1 MPEKMQTTIPYIIET
16 TIPQKIDESTN
27 KLIETEKIKESV
39 IKLKEETNNENDDIN
54 NTEERI
60 NFSTDIKRNQI
71 YTDNLKETQEE
82 ITSTLS
88 FVSGHETNKESYNIL
103 ISTNLITQSAKK
115 ECNYE
120 NYINHLC
127 NVIDVDIVTTGENFI
142 KDILISYPIIK
153 GKSVTATDGNVT
165 FQITTGENEIKCL
178 EGNCDDNRGLSVID
192 FRACETLLRNK
203 YHISE
208 NVSLIYFKM
217 ESISNNAYERN
228 IQYEIY
234 EPFNKTKLDLSI
246 CQNVSIDI
254 YIPIELSEKT
264 QRLYDSLK
272 QSGYDLFNINDPFY
286 LQICTPYKT
295 ENGTDVL
302 LEDRKNNYYYSSIN
316 ETTCQANCHN
326 SKYDPDSKYLK
337 CECGISDEEMNM
349 TDYKK
354 FVPKK
359 FYNTFYDI
367 LKYSN
372 YKVLWCYKLVFHIDS
387 VTINK
392 GSIIIIIF
400 FFLYLISFIRYLKNG
415 ITPLKIDMMKK
426 VYEKNLLKIK

>member
-1 MPEKMQTTIPYIIET
+1 
-16 TIPQKIDESTN
+16 
-27 KLIETEKIKESV
+27 
-39 IKLKEETNNENDDIN
+39 
-54 NTEERI
+54 
-60 NFSTDIKRNQI
+60 
-71 YTDNLKETQEE
+71 
-82 ITSTLS
+82 
-88 FVSGHETNKESYNIL
+88 
-103 ISTNLITQSAKK
+103 
-115 ECNYE
+115 
-120 NYINHLC
+120 
-127 NVIDVDIVTTGENFI
+127 
-142 KDILISYPIIK
+142 
-153 GKSVTATDGNVT
+153 
-165 FQITTGENEIKCL
+165 
-178 EGNCDDNRGLSVID
+178 
-192 FRACETLLRNK
+192 
-203 YHISE
+203 
-208 NVSLIYFKM
+208 M
-217 ESISNNAYERN
+217 ESISNNVYERN

-337 CECGISDEEMNM
+337 CEYGISDEEMNM

-372 YKVLWCYKLVFHIDS
+372 YKVLWCYKLVFHIETLLLLIKEVLS
-387 VTINK
+387 LLY
-392 GSIIIIIF
+392 F
-400 FFLYLISFIRYLKNG
+400 FSYI
-415 ITPLKIDMMKK
+415 
-426 VYEKNLLKIK
+426 